1 MPFTWN
7 YTLNLVVGILQVAAA
22 GYNRQAVA
30 DHANN
35 LATKIRGNLTNSMK
49 GLGVDILNG
58 FGSIV
63 VSFQLVF
70 GLSDHDEDRSVPQIL
85 GG

>member
-1 MPFTWN
+1 
-7 YTLNLVVGILQVAAA
+7 
-22 GYNRQAVA
+22 
-30 DHANN
+30 
-35 LATKIRGNLTNSMK
+35 MK

-85 GG
+85 GGWLYAYLLAQIVRMEISPFLWEI